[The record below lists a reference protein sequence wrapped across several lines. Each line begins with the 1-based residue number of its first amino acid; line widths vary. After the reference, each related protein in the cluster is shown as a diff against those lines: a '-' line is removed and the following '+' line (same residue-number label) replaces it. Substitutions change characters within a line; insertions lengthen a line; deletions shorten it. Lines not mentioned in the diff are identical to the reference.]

1 MTNLN
6 ANNFWNTNLEDVEA
20 SFLPQGKKIIDL
32 PTTLDERVPTQGSV
46 ILDRTININDE
57 VKSPSVMQK
66 ILLFMTR

>member
-46 ILDRTININDE
+46 ILDKTININDE

-66 ILLFMTR
+66 FLFFMTR

>member
-6 ANNFWNTNLEDVEA
+6 VNNFWNTNLEDVEA